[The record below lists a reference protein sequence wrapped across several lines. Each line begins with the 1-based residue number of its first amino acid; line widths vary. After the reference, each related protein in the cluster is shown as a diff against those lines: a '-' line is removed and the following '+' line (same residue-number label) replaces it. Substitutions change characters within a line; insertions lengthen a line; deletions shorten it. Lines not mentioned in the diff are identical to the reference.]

1 MKLDDYAEMLLSGT
15 PGKDVVKIMEQN
27 IENVCS
33 IRVAMTSIRRK
44 VLTSTDPRRF
54 HPKYMITIKKMNA
67 ASAQASPDVSRKYK
81 TFLKNNLKYK
91 YDAKRKLRTRKT
103 FFGDK
108 KLDTLLGQL
117 DIFPT
122 NMNNFVLPKSI
133 AKHCQDIS
141 KHNLQVANENLRIIN
156 NATQLINE
164 CIDYIIDGISGKKV
178 SDKKLGIC
186 LMLVSGR
193 RTAEIFNGKSI
204 FTKGSTPTSVM
215 FKGQVKKNEAGEE
228 ENDLSYEIPL
238 LCYADTFMKGFALL
252 QNMQGNKQFTNKQVN
267 SKYQTNLSYW
277 LKQMFPLPAP
287 RNSVARY
294 LTPHDMRR
302 FYVVAVFEMYN
313 YIDEGIAINTVAMN
327 VLGHENLETSLAYNI
342 HLKNL
347 TAEFPPEYRPNLKK
361 NGTRIRK
368 RK

>member
-1 MKLDDYAEMLLSGT
+1 MLRNS
-15 PGKDVVKIMEQN
+15 
-27 IENVCS
+27 
-33 IRVAMTSIRRK
+33 
-44 VLTSTDPRRF
+44 
-54 HPKYMITIKKMNA
+54 PKE
-67 ASAQASPDVSRKYK
+67 P
-81 TFLKNNLKYK
+81 
-91 YDAKRKLRTRKT
+91 
-103 FFGDK
+103 
-108 KLDTLLGQL
+108 
-117 DIFPT
+117 
-122 NMNNFVLPKSI
+122 
-133 AKHCQDIS
+133 
-141 KHNLQVANENLRIIN
+141 
-156 NATQLINE
+156 
-164 CIDYIIDGISGKKV
+164 
-178 SDKKLGIC
+178 DKKLGIC

-342 HLKNL
+342 QLKNL
-347 TAEFPPEYRPNLKK
+347 TEEFQKEYRMNLKK
-361 NGTRIRK
+361 NGTSIRK

>member
-141 KHNLQVANENLRIIN
+141 KHNLQ
-156 NATQLINE
+156 
-164 CIDYIIDGISGKKV
+164 
-178 SDKKLGIC
+178 
-186 LMLVSGR
+186 
-193 RTAEIFNGKSI
+193 
-204 FTKGSTPTSVM
+204 
-215 FKGQVKKNEAGEE
+215 
-228 ENDLSYEIPL
+228 LSY
-238 LCYADTFMKGFALL
+238 Y
-252 QNMQGNKQFTNKQVN
+252 
-267 SKYQTNLSYW
+267 
-277 LKQMFPLPAP
+277 
-287 RNSVARY
+287 
-294 LTPHDMRR
+294 
-302 FYVVAVFEMYN
+302 
-313 YIDEGIAINTVAMN
+313 
-327 VLGHENLETSLAYNI
+327 
-342 HLKNL
+342 
-347 TAEFPPEYRPNLKK
+347 
-361 NGTRIRK
+361 
-368 RK
+368 